1 MKLNL
6 EQFRAWEHKNVT
18 LVGMSGVGKT
28 FLSNMLRRHDWFH
41 YSGDYRIGTRYLSEP
56 ILDLIKKQAME
67 TPLLRELLRSDYI
80 SIRNRISVDNLGPV
94 LSFVG
99 KLGNPEKGGVPLHE
113 FRYRQELYRRAEVD
127 AMKDVPEFIR
137 KARQV
142 FGYSNF
148 INDVGGSLCELE
160 DPNVIDILV
169 EHTLILYIDV
179 SKEDEEQLLKRAERD
194 PKPLYYRPEFLD
206 QQLAIYLQQNELPY
220 AALIDPDEFTRW
232 IFPRLFHSRKP
243 RYSAIAEPYGYTI
256 TSTEASQLRDETD
269 FLELLETAISRS
281 DVSRAAASG

>member
-1 MKLNL
+1 
-6 EQFRAWEHKNVT
+6 
-18 LVGMSGVGKT
+18 MSGVGKT
-28 FLSNMLRRHDWFH
+28 YLSNMLRRHDWFH

-99 KLGNPEKGGVPLHE
+99 KLGNPEMGGVPLPE

-137 KARQV
+137 KARKV

-148 INDVGGSLCELE
+148 VNDVGGSLCELE
-160 DPNVIDILV
+160 DPSVIDILV
-169 EHTLILYIDV
+169 KHTLILYIDV
-179 SKEDEEQLLKRAERD
+179 STEDEEQLLQRAERD

-206 QQLAIYLQQNELPY
+206 QQLTIYLKQNKLPY
-220 AALIDPDEFTRW
+220 AALIDPNEFTRW
-232 IFPRLFHSRKP
+232 IFPRLFQSRKP
-243 RYSAIAEPYGYTI
+243 RYAAIAQPHGYTV
-256 TSTEASQLRDETD
+256 TSNEVSQLHDEKD
-269 FLELLETAISRS
+269 FIELLEAAIGRS
-281 DVSRAAASG
+281 DVPRAAATG